1 MRNAA
6 ILAVFVSILAYA
18 DSSSTAKRDAA
29 IKAVDACLQ
38 RDETSSRECRKLNKN
53 VQTLVDVY
61 EQGDKS
67 ILPTLFKFTYLT
79 KFYDDALLADP
90 DGFLTAMSQL
100 AEKDQKAVAAGVAG
114 GMFGL
119 PAKERFDAIT
129 TRLSQVTGSEPLI
142 ATAQLCLR
150 MARRINASFLLSYFP
165 PQTFAG
171 RAADFQIRW
180 FSADMYALGESPLWP
195 NPAGILTTYR
205 LTYLPAFAGPTV
217 ISLTLSSNG
226 AARIAI
232 KTLGEDRD
240 VVKVDRTLPAS
251 QEQVRRFLAL
261 LDQAH
266 FWSTPTEL
274 PSRGKDGA
282 EWILEGVQDG
292 KYRVVA
298 RWSPNIERQSDEEI
312 EFAEAGQFLFELV
325 GQGQAH

>member
-1 MRNAA
+1 
-6 ILAVFVSILAYA
+6 
-18 DSSSTAKRDAA
+18 
-29 IKAVDACLQ
+29 
-38 RDETSSRECRKLNKN
+38 
-53 VQTLVDVY
+53 
-61 EQGDKS
+61 
-67 ILPTLFKFTYLT
+67 
-79 KFYDDALLADP
+79 
-90 DGFLTAMSQL
+90 
-100 AEKDQKAVAAGVAG
+100 
-114 GMFGL
+114 
-119 PAKERFDAIT
+119 
-129 TRLSQVTGSEPLI
+129 
-142 ATAQLCLR
+142 
-150 MARRINASFLLSYFP
+150 
-165 PQTFAG
+165 
-171 RAADFQIRW
+171 
-180 FSADMYALGESPLWP
+180 
-195 NPAGILTTYR
+195 
-205 LTYLPAFAGPTV
+205 V